1 MANNKLHGY
10 NPDPSK
16 EVDGNRLDNFNP
28 HEFRKGMDYELIA
41 VGCSRLSE
49 STDDERRKATETVLK
64 NLEEHGGYYTA
75 LITYETH
82 FRNIAE
88 GTKKPAFKTWLAEQ
102 GENKMKEVG
111 KKAPEFKN
119 DKMVELK
126 EAIRAEIKNILE
138 VKDNSDFINP
148 GNTKDD
154 QSKKDDY
161 DYDSRPSHMKE
172 VKGKEAEKINKA
184 DAEADKEPSK
194 KDMKGSNKGPAV
206 QARAAIDAAKK
217 DLDKAE
223 ADRAKRFDK
232 YKVAKSKAK
241 TDDAAADAKSSYVA
255 DIKTLQDTINKKKTE
270 IKKLTDSLTDIS
282 EERKILRREVAKT
295 MMDKDTHMEILKIV
309 KEAGVDLREG
319 SGAIRMH
326 YEIAKTAYQ
335 EGFMKALDK

>member
-16 EVDGNRLDNFNP
+16 EVDGNRLDRLNP
-28 HEFRKGMDYELIA
+28 REFRMGMDYELTA
-41 VGCSRLSE
+41 VGLLSLSE
-49 STDDERRKATETVLK
+49 STEDDRRKATETVLK
-64 NLEEHGGYYTA
+64 NITEHGGYYSN
-75 LITYETH
+75 LVHYETH
-82 FRNIAE
+82 FRN
-88 GTKKPAFKTWLAEQ
+88 TDKKPAFKKWLAEQ
-102 GENKMKEVG
+102 GENEMQEVD
-111 KKAPEFKN
+111 KKYKT
-119 DKMVELK
+119 DKMTELK
-126 EAIRAEIKNILE
+126 EAIKREIKNLLSE
-138 VKDNSDFINP
+138 SNSVDDTTRVKDREDKRKSMDTYTTGDDF
-148 GNTKDD
+148 GNMMD
-154 QSKKDDY
+154 KK
-161 DYDSRPSHMKE
+161 
-172 VKGKEAEKINKA
+172 
-184 DAEADKEPSK
+184 PSK
-194 KDMKGSNKGPAV
+194 KDVKGVNKGPAV

-309 KEAGVDLREG
+309 KEAGVNLREG
-319 SGAIRMH
+319 SDTVKMY

>member
-16 EVDGNRLDNFNP
+16 EAKVGVVHTQNGNRLDRFNP
-28 HEFRKGMDYELIA
+28 YEFRKGMDYELTTM
-41 VGCSRLSE
+41 GCSRLAE
-49 STDDERRKATETVLK
+49 SSDDERRKATETVLN
-64 NLEEHGGYYTA
+64 NLEEHGGYYTS

-82 FRNIAE
+82 FRNLAE
-88 GTKKPAFKTWLAEQ
+88 GSKKPSFKAWLAEQ
-102 GENKMKEVG
+102 EEFQMKEVG
-111 KKAPEFKN
+111 KKGAEFKN
-119 DKMVELK
+119 DKMTELK
-126 EAIRAEIKNILE
+126 EAITREIKTMLAE
-138 VKDNSDFINP
+138 VKN
-148 GNTKDD
+148 
-154 QSKKDDY
+154 
-161 DYDSRPSHMKE
+161 KE
-172 VKGKEAEKINKA
+172 VDAINKA

-255 DIKTLQDTINKKKTE
+255 DIKTLQDTINKKKAE